1 MMDELKDAIFACLI
15 VLVFVAVIGFVG
27 WYTEPPQRT
36 QEINN
41 VKGVRT

>member
-1 MMDELKDAIFACLI
+1 MMDELKDALTAILY

-36 QEINN
+36 QEIST
-41 VKGVRT
+41 KGVRT